1 MNYFHKISYFKEIFI
16 FLSNYDINEIDI
28 LRYLITMFK
37 FFNLMVNI
45 LMIQWMHLKYTVLD
59 MSFDLKIQYY

>member
-45 LMIQWMHLKYTVLD
+45 LMIQ
-59 MSFDLKIQYY
+59 